1 MTLQALSPEAIARL
15 PTPKG
20 VALALLK
27 ACRSDAANLQQ
38 IADLVRTDPA
48 LSGRLLTLANSAA
61 SGGRNIVSIDEAVS
75 RTGLGAVSQIALA
88 FSLIDQHS
96 SGFCANFNYAGF
108 WSQSLLMAAASRE
121 LGAAAQLGPPGE
133 LFTVGLFAQV
143 GQLALA
149 TAYPVEYSE
158 LLAQDVSRTELLA
171 REKTIAGLDHLTLSV
186 ALMAQ
191 WGVPPEYSQPFGF
204 HDLAPATG
212 VDVDPRLEARSRLAH
227 AAWHVAVALVNE
239 GIDAAIEA
247 PACVEATAW
256 LGLDAEQLRIRIT
269 EIESVWR
276 LWLALISRNS

>member
-1 MTLQALSPEAIARL
+1 MTHPALSPEAIARL

-27 ACRSDAANLQQ
+27 ACRSENVNLQE

-48 LSGRLLTLANSAA
+48 LSGRLLTLANTAA
-61 SGGRNIVSIDEAVS
+61 AGGHNIISIDEAVS
-75 RTGLGAVSQIALA
+75 RTGLVAVSQIALA

-108 WSQSLLMAAASRE
+108 WSRSLLMAAASRE
-121 LGAAAQLGPPGE
+121 FGVPARLGAPGE

-149 TAYPVEYSE
+149 TTYPAEYSL
-158 LLAQDVSRTELLA
+158 LLAQGVSRAELLQ
-171 REKTIAGLDHLTLSV
+171 RETAIAGLDHLALSV

-191 WGVPPEYSQPFGF
+191 WGVPPEYARPFGF
-204 HDLAPATG
+204 HEEPGLSEFAF
-212 VDVDPRLEARSRLAH
+212 DPKLKGRSDLAH
-227 AAWHVAVALVNE
+227 ASWHVAMALANE
-239 GIDAAIEA
+239 SIDAVLET

-256 LGLDAEQLRIRIT
+256 LRLDPESFRIRVT

-276 LWLALISRNS
+276 LWLALIARNS

>member
-1 MTLQALSPEAIARL
+1 MTHPALTPEAIARM

-27 ACRSDAANLQQ
+27 ACRSEDVNLQQ

-48 LSGRLLTLANSAA
+48 LSGRLLTLANTAA
-61 SGGRNIVSIDEAVS
+61 AGGRNVISIDEAVS
-75 RTGLGAVSQIALA
+75 RTGLVAVSQIALA

-96 SGFCANFNYAGF
+96 SGYCANFNYAGF

-121 LGAAAQLGPPGE
+121 LGAPARLGSPGE

-149 TAYPVEYSE
+149 TAYPVEYS
-158 LLAQDVSRTELLA
+158 ALLA
-171 REKTIAGLDHLTLSV
+171 RGASSAELLQSEIAMAGLDHLALSV

-204 HDLAPATG
+204 HEEPSRAGTGSDPKLKARSDLAYASWQ
-212 VDVDPRLEARSRLAH
+212 VAMALA
-227 AAWHVAVALVNE
+227 NE
-239 GIDAAIEA
+239 GIDAVLET
-247 PACVEATAW
+247 PACIEATAW
-256 LGLDAEQLRIRIT
+256 LKLEPQPLRLHLT

-276 LWLALISRNS
+276 LWLALISRHS

>member
-1 MTLQALSPEAIARL
+1 MTHPALSPEAIARL

-27 ACRSDAANLQQ
+27 ACRSENVNLQE

-48 LSGRLLTLANSAA
+48 LSGRLLTLANTAA
-61 SGGRNIVSIDEAVS
+61 AGGHNIISIDEAVS
-75 RTGLGAVSQIALA
+75 RTGLVAVSQIALA

-121 LGAAAQLGPPGE
+121 FGASARLGAPGE

-149 TAYPVEYSE
+149 TAYPMEYSA
-158 LLAQDVSRTELLA
+158 LLAQDVSRAELLQ
-171 REKTIAGLDHLTLSV
+171 REVAMAGLDHLALSV

-191 WGVPPEYSQPFGF
+191 WGVPPDYAQPFGF
-204 HDLAPATG
+204 HEEPGLSGTG
-212 VDVDPRLEARSRLAH
+212 SDPKLKARSDLAH
-227 AAWHVAVALVNE
+227 ASWQVAMALANE
-239 GIDAAIEA
+239 GIDAVLET
-247 PACVEATAW
+247 PECVEATAW
-256 LGLDAEQLRIRIT
+256 LKLDPESLRVRLT

-276 LWLALISRNS
+276 LWLALIARNS

>member
-1 MTLQALSPEAIARL
+1 MTLQALSSEAIARL

-27 ACRSDAANLQQ
+27 ACRSEDVNLQQ

-48 LSGRLLTLANSAA
+48 LSGRLLALANSAA

-75 RTGLGAVSQIALA
+75 RTGLVAVSQIALA

-96 SGFCANFNYAGF
+96 SGFCTNFNYAGF

-121 LGAAAQLGPPGE
+121 LGASAQLGSPGE
-133 LFTVGLFAQV
+133 LFTLGLFAQV

-149 TAYPVEYSE
+149 TTYPVEYSE
-158 LLAQDVSRTELLA
+158 LLAQGVTRTELLQ
-171 REKTIAGLDHLTLSV
+171 REKVIAGLDHLALSV

-204 HDLAPATG
+204 HDVLPVPGASS
-212 VDVDPRLEARSRLAH
+212 DPNLQRRYELAH
-227 AAWHVAVALVNE
+227 AAWNVALALANE
-239 GIDAAIEA
+239 GVDAVLEA
-247 PACVEATAW
+247 PACLEATAW
-256 LGLDAEQLRIRIT
+256 LRLDAEQLRIHIT

>member
-48 LSGRLLTLANSAA
+48 LSGRLLALANSAA

-121 LGAAAQLGPPGE
+121 LGTAAQLGPPGE

-171 REKTIAGLDHLTLSV
+171 REKAIAGLDHLALSV

-191 WGVPPEYSQPFGF
+191 WGVPPEYALPFGF
-204 HDLAPATG
+204 HEEPSLTDTG
-212 VDVDPRLEARSRLAH
+212 SNPEMKPRFDLAH
-227 AAWHVAVALVNE
+227 ASWQVAMALANE
-239 GIDAAIEA
+239 GIDAVLET
-247 PACVEATAW
+247 PECVEATAW
-256 LGLDAEQLRIRIT
+256 LKLDPESLRVRIA
-269 EIESVWR
+269 EIESIWR
-276 LWLALISRNS
+276 LWLALIARNS